1 MRTIPSPVRYAVAR
15 QGERWPEAEL
25 DGLAADPA
33 GELHLR
39 LLPGLDPPWINPP
52 SDPPPSGLALDCSCG
67 LYISDTDGNQIIRV
81 ALDCPSELVLPGE
94 PGTPGLGA
102 IQSPAGLAWSSN
114 GWLFAG
120 CGDGKVLVLSTPEL
134 TVRDEWPGFG
144 QPAYLAVH
152 RDQVLVADTGTR
164 VFQRFDW
171 RGRPDDVFNAAVA
184 PPAGPGDPR
193 GVAVARD
200 GTIFV
205 ADAAAG
211 TVKALSWSG
220 VAAAP
225 IATGIAP
232 RSLAVAGPTLFV
244 SDAASGQVLAFAIA
258 DGQALGTVIGFAGP
272 VTALAASD
280 TDLFIK
286 TGLGPAYLRAPLASA
301 YRTSGSV
308 TLGPL
313 DAGKQS
319 RWTRAEVIAQVPELT
334 TVDVAWYTDSTPNPT
349 SVTWAAAPSLDFL
362 LDGDRYLWLMATA
375 TTRDPA
381 SSPTLYQ
388 LGAQTAG
395 DSYLDYLPYA
405 YGHDPDRSGLSALTL
420 SQADPTQFEPGD
432 LDYLRLLYSRTPP
445 QGNETGRLLDLARSQ
460 LGGLEQAI
468 DALPRSFDPAT
479 APAGLLSWLASWMAF
494 DLPPRLLGGTHPDE
508 VRRLLL
514 GLAALYRRR
523 ATPRGLADFVE
534 VYSGARPHVLEDFR
548 ERPLWVLGQT
558 PLGFG
563 TGMPDRDVEGMLVGE
578 AIVGE
583 TGPEDPAAIGSALF
597 ESTAHR
603 FTVVVPPTG
612 GRAVDRSLVM
622 KVVQAE
628 KPAHTGFHL
637 CFVDPR
643 MRVGIQAR
651 IGVDTLVAAGP
662 EEMSLG
668 ETSVLGAGTVLGG
681 PEMGPA
687 SVGTHGHVG
696 IDMLVT

>member
-1 MRTIPSPVRYAVAR
+1 MRTISSPVRYAVAR
-15 QGERWPEAEL
+15 WGERWPEAEL

-33 GELHLR
+33 GELRLR
-39 LLPGLDPPWINPP
+39 LLPGLDPGSISPL

-67 LYISDTDGNQIIRV
+67 LHVSDTSGYRIIRV
-81 ALDCPSELVLPGE
+81 GLDCPSELLLPGD
-94 PGTPGLGA
+94 PGTARLGA
-102 IQSPAGLAWSSN
+102 IQSPAGLAW
-114 GWLFAG
+114 GPHDWLFAG
-120 CGDGKVLVLSTPEL
+120 CGDGAVLVLSTPEL
-134 TVRDEWPGFG
+134 AVRDEWPGFD
-144 QPAYLAVH
+144 QPAYLAGH
-152 RDQVLVADTGTR
+152 RDWVLVADTGKR
-164 VFQRFDW
+164 SLRRFDW
-171 RGRPDDVFNAAVA
+171 RGRPDDAFNAAVA
-184 PPAGPGDPR
+184 SPAGPGDPR
-193 GVAVARD
+193 GVAVAAD

-211 TVKALSWSG
+211 NVMVLSWSG
-220 VAAAP
+220 VAAPP
-225 IATGIAP
+225 IAAGIAP
-232 RSLAVAGPTLFV
+232 RSLAIAGHTLYV
-244 SDAASGQVLAFAIA
+244 SDAASGHVLMFAIA
-258 DGQALGTVIGFAGP
+258 DGKALGSVSGFTGP
-272 VTALAASD
+272 VTALAAGAPG
-280 TDLFIK
+280 LFIK
-286 TGLGPAYLRAPLASA
+286 TGLDSAYLRAPLASA
-301 YRTSGSV
+301 YRPSGSV
-308 TLGPL
+308 TVGPL

-319 RWTRAEVIAQVPELT
+319 WWTRAEVVAAVPELT
-334 TVDVAWYTDSTPNPT
+334 TVDVAWYTDSTSNPVSIAWT
-349 SVTWAAAPSLDFL
+349 TAPSLDFL

-375 TTRDPA
+375 ATRDPA

-395 DSYLDYLPYA
+395 DSYLDYLPYV
-405 YGHDPDRSGLSALTL
+405 YGHDPERSGLSALSL
-420 SQADPTQFEPGD
+420 SQADPTQSEPGD

-445 QGNETGRLLDLARSQ
+445 QGNEIGRLLDLARSQ

-494 DLPPRLLGGTHPDE
+494 DLPPRLLDGTHPDE

-534 VYSGARPHVLEDFR
+534 VYSGARPYVLEDFR
-548 ERPLWVLGQT
+548 ERPLWVLGET

-583 TGPEDPAAIGSALF
+583 TGPEDPATIGAALLR
-597 ESTAHR
+597 STAHR
-603 FTVVVPPTG
+603 FTVVVPATG
-612 GRAVDRSLVM
+612 GRAVDRSLIM
-622 KVVQAE
+622 KVVEAE

-637 CFVDPR
+637 CFADPR

-651 IGVDTLVAAGP
+651 IGVDALVAAGP
-662 EEMSLG
+662 EEMTLG
-668 ETSVLGAGTVLGG
+668 ETSVLGAGTVLAG

-696 IDMLVT
+696 IDTLLT